1 MTSACL
7 ARTVMMKR
15 ERPTIDR
22 LGASR
27 YLLVTYLAEGWDL
40 SAIRSL
46 FDDVGRSTLASERF
60 ASF

>member
-1 MTSACL
+1 
-7 ARTVMMKR
+7 MMKR